1 MYYTQVF
8 SACRERAARG
18 QIFLLAAC
26 RGPHD
31 GHQILLIAR
40 LISRDAF
47 GLGRHWHTPAGTG
60 ARTAFPP
67 PGDSSVVAPAA
78 LCLAGG
84 AAKPTRRR
92 RARRDPCPAA
102 GRVEVRLYPRPPSAP
117 AGRRHARGWWW
128 LAPTGG
134 FQKPKD
140 MLGQCGTMSDARGS
154 SSGRRRRPLSNVSA
168 TGTTSAPG
176 ACLRS
181 RLRRGDAPTLP
192 PNLPR
197 YIVAK
202 ATGLGRSVANGRR
215 KQFETRLFRSGS
227 VVRFG
232 VLRPGPSAHV
242 GEGKPPPCR
251 DPAGWAYGLLLV
263 AGFCTWGGMLLLL
276 CGLFCLPSRAPCWL
290 GSAAGG
296 SRRL

>member
-1 MYYTQVF
+1 MHAA
-8 SACRERAARG
+8 SAPREAKC
-18 QIFLLAAC
+18 FFLAAC
-26 RGPHD
+26 RRPHD

-78 LCLAGG
+78 LWLAEG

-117 AGRRHARGWWW
+117 AGKRHARGWWW
-128 LAPTGG
+128 LAPTVG

-154 SSGRRRRPLSNVSA
+154 SPGRRRRPLSNACA
-168 TGTTSAPG
+168 TGTLLGAWCLLAVAVSQGRCPHPTSQPPTVY
-176 ACLRS
+176 LS
-181 RLRRGDAPTLP
+181 LIHISEPTRRP
-192 PNLPR
+192 
-197 YIVAK
+197 
-202 ATGLGRSVANGRR
+202 
-215 KQFETRLFRSGS
+215 
-227 VVRFG
+227 
-232 VLRPGPSAHV
+232 
-242 GEGKPPPCR
+242 
-251 DPAGWAYGLLLV
+251 
-263 AGFCTWGGMLLLL
+263 
-276 CGLFCLPSRAPCWL
+276 
-290 GSAAGG
+290 
-296 SRRL
+296 

>member
-1 MYYTQVF
+1 M
-8 SACRERAARG
+8 
-18 QIFLLAAC
+18 
-26 RGPHD
+26 
-31 GHQILLIAR
+31 
-40 LISRDAF
+40 
-47 GLGRHWHTPAGTG
+47 
-60 ARTAFPP
+60 
-67 PGDSSVVAPAA
+67 APAA
-78 LCLAGG
+78 LWLAGD

-92 RARRDPCPAA
+92 RARRDPYLAA
-102 GRVEVRLYPRPPSAP
+102 GLVEARLHPRPPSAP
-117 AGRRHARGWWW
+117 AHARGWWW
-128 LAPTGG
+128 LAPTVG

-242 GEGKPPPCR
+242 GEGKPPPR
-251 DPAGWAYGLLLV
+251 RGRAGWAYCLLLV
-263 AGFCTWGGMLLLL
+263 AGFVRGVGCCFYFAAIFVCRRVRHAGWDQLLGDRGG
-276 CGLFCLPSRAPCWL
+276 W
-290 GSAAGG
+290 
-296 SRRL
+296 RL

>member
-1 MYYTQVF
+1 MVGTH
-8 SACRERAARG
+8 RG
-18 QIFLLAAC
+18 VPEAE
-26 RGPHD
+26 
-31 GHQILLIAR
+31 
-40 LISRDAF
+40 
-47 GLGRHWHTPAGTG
+47 
-60 ARTAFPP
+60 
-67 PGDSSVVAPAA
+67 GD
-78 LCLAGG
+78 
-84 AAKPTRRR
+84 
-92 RARRDPCPAA
+92 
-102 GRVEVRLYPRPPSAP
+102 PRPMRHHDRRLLKQFRTTETAP
-117 AGRRHARGWWW
+117 V
-128 LAPTGG
+128 
-134 FQKPKD
+134 
-140 MLGQCGTMSDARGS
+140 QCERDGD
-154 SSGRRRRPLSNVSA
+154 
-168 TGTTSAPG
+168 TSASG

-181 RLRRGDAPTLP
+181 LLRRGDAPTLP

-242 GEGKPPPCR
+242 GEGKSPPR
-251 DPAGWAYGLLLV
+251 KVHAEWAYGLLLV

>member
-1 MYYTQVF
+1 MLLEEAGMATGHGFCQSKAQLVRRPCCA
-8 SACRERAARG
+8 SALSGAAVDCRWGVDSARRERAARG

-78 LCLAGG
+78 LCLAGD

-92 RARRDPCPAA
+92 RARCDPCPAA
-102 GRVEVRLYPRPPSAP
+102 GLVEVRLYPRPPSAP

-128 LAPTGG
+128 LTSTGG

-154 SSGRRRRPLSNVSA
+154 SSGRRRRPLSNACA
-168 TGTTSAPG
+168 TGT
-176 ACLRS
+176 
-181 RLRRGDAPTLP
+181 LRRLVP
-192 PNLPR
+192 
-197 YIVAK
+197 VC
-202 ATGLGRSVANGRR
+202 GRCFAG
-215 KQFETRLFRSGS
+215 
-227 VVRFG
+227 
-232 VLRPGPSAHV
+232 AM
-242 GEGKPPPCR
+242 PPP
-251 DPAGWAYGLLLV
+251 Y
-263 AGFCTWGGMLLLL
+263 
-276 CGLFCLPSRAPCWL
+276 LPTSH
-290 GSAAGG
+290 GI
-296 SRRL
+296 

>member
-1 MYYTQVF
+1 MRRARKRRQHGGGIATPHGFCQPEAQLVRRPRCAF
-8 SACRERAARG
+8 ALSGAAVDSPWGVDISRRERAARG

-40 LISRDAF
+40 LISAAMRSASVATGTRRPVWAPEPPSLPRVSRASWRRLPCALQEAPPSRRADDE
-47 GLGRHWHTPAGTG
+47 PAVT
-60 ARTAFPP
+60 RTWPRVWSRRGYIRAPP
-67 PGDSSVVAPAA
+67 PHQQ
-78 LCLAGG
+78 
-84 AAKPTRRR
+84 
-92 RARRDPCPAA
+92 
-102 GRVEVRLYPRPPSAP
+102 
-117 AGRRHARGWWW
+117 HARGWWW
-128 LAPTGG
+128 LAPTVG

-215 KQFETRLFRSGS
+215 MQL
-227 VVRFG
+227 
-232 VLRPGPSAHV
+232 
-242 GEGKPPPCR
+242 
-251 DPAGWAYGLLLV
+251 
-263 AGFCTWGGMLLLL
+263 
-276 CGLFCLPSRAPCWL
+276 
-290 GSAAGG
+290 
-296 SRRL
+296 

>member
-78 LCLAGG
+78 LWRAGG

-92 RARRDPCPAA
+92 RARRDPYLAA
-102 GRVEVRLYPRPPSAP
+102 GLVEARLYPRPPLRTSTRTRMVVVGTHSGLPEAE
-117 AGRRHARGWWW
+117 GHAR
-128 LAPTGG
+128 P
-134 FQKPKD
+134 
-140 MLGQCGTMSDARGS
+140 MRHHV
-154 SSGRRRRPLSNVSA
+154 RRPWKQSRTTETAPVQCERD
-168 TGTTSAPG
+168 GDTSASG

-181 RLRRGDAPTLP
+181 LLRRGDAPTLP

-215 KQFETRLFRSGS
+215 MRFETRLFRSGS

-242 GEGKPPPCR
+242 GEGKPPPR
-251 DPAGWAYGLLLV
+251 RERAGWAYGLLLV

-276 CGLFCLPSRAPCWL
+276 W
-290 GSAAGG
+290 
-296 SRRL
+296 